1 MSIFLQSIVWK
12 KEAFFIIINFIK
24 HVRFSPALNFGLL
37 FYFTALTY
45 MMQAVLRRLGSLSN
59 DTDMVDEDELLCH
72 QQLQNLYN
80 STRAAKVYIPAYKS
94 SFKFNSYKFWLVKS
108 YDVPQI
114 TASPVSIFD
123 MEFNNQLWSQ
133 HFQRNIVRGVEGFI
147 SVSSKQME
155 LGSGFSH
162 ILYLFPFSTLV
173 YEILSSIVQWESW
186 PGIVA
191 NMEMQMKP
199 FILPLLELLLTLV
212 TRINR

>member
-1 MSIFLQSIVWK
+1 MILIWLMKMNSCATNNFKIYIILQGRLRSIFQHIKAHLNLTP
-12 KEAFFIIINFIK
+12 INFW
-24 HVRFSPALNFGLL
+24 V
-37 FYFTALTY
+37 
-45 MMQAVLRRLGSLSN
+45 
-59 DTDMVDEDELLCH
+59 
-72 QQLQNLYN
+72 
-80 STRAAKVYIPAYKS
+80 
-94 SFKFNSYKFWLVKS
+94 VKS

-162 ILYLFPFSTLV
+162 ILCLFPFSTLV

-212 TRINR
+212 TRINRYKRREKLYLRSLVIR